1 MHRGGRDELKTKVR
15 PDRKGHDVTLGV
27 FILSFRDMEAIK
39 CHSVGVKYAFE
50 LHRFGT
56 IT

>member
-1 MHRGGRDELKTKVR
+1 MHGGGRDELKTKVG
-15 PDRKGHDVTLGV
+15 PDRKDHDVTLGV
-27 FILSFRDMEAIK
+27 FILSFSDMKAIK

-50 LHRFGT
+50 QHRFGN